1 MTKNAKIGAALVGGY
16 LLGRTK
22 KAKLALGFGM
32 FLLGKKIDLDPRQLG
47 RMLADSPVLGSLND
61 QVRKELVDATKT
73 AATKAVTQRAGSLAD
88 SLQQRTQAL
97 GAGSGTDEEEPDE
110 EDDETRTA
118 AADDDE
124 AEADRDED
132 TGGDGERKR
141 TPRKTAAASDSKPA
155 SQEPFLLRR
164 QPVRERGQVRPRP
177 QARRNRPEDRGLRRP
192 QGQGRRR
199 CLTPHSA
206 ASRTTWSR
214 ARPPTASRTSCRT
227 TSAPVPNTR

>member
-47 RMLADSPVLGSLND
+47 RMLADSPALSSLND

-97 GAGSGTDEEEPDE
+97 GATPGADGEEPDE

-118 AADDDE
+118 AVDDDE
-124 AEADRDED
+124 VEAGGDED
-132 TGGDGERKR
+132 TGGKRKR

-155 SQEPFLLRR
+155 P
-164 QPVRERGQVRPRP
+164 
-177 QARRNRPEDRGLRRP
+177 RNRSSSGVGRSGSGGKSAPARKRGGTARK
-192 QGQGRRR
+192 
-199 CLTPHSA
+199 TA
-206 ASRTTWSR
+206 ASG
-214 ARPPTASRTSCRT
+214 ARKARGGDD
-227 TSAPVPNTR
+227 A

>member
-61 QVRKELVDATKT
+61 QVRKELVDATRT

-97 GAGSGTDEEEPDE
+97 GAAPGADGEEPDE
-110 EDDETRTA
+110 EDDETRA
-118 AADDDE
+118 AADDE

-132 TGGDGERKR
+132 TGGDQKRKR

-155 SQEPFLLRR
+155 S
-164 QPVRERGQVRPRP
+164 
-177 QARRNRPEDRGLRRP
+177 RNRSSSGGSRSGSGGKSAPARKRGGTARK
-192 QGQGRRR
+192 
-199 CLTPHSA
+199 TA
-206 ASRTTWSR
+206 ASG
-214 ARPPTASRTSCRT
+214 ARKARGGDD
-227 TSAPVPNTR
+227 A

>member
-88 SLQQRTQAL
+88 SLQQRTQSL
-97 GAGSGTDEEEPDE
+97 GAAPEADDEEVDE
-110 EDDETRTA
+110 DAEDSAAADDEAETDRDEDSGDGKDTGEVKKRRSAPRESAASSGSKPASKSRSSASGSRSGNAGKASAPARKRTA
-118 AADDDE
+118 AA
-124 AEADRDED
+124 
-132 TGGDGERKR
+132 G
-141 TPRKTAAASDSKPA
+141 KTAASGARKA
-155 SQEPFLLRR
+155 
-164 QPVRERGQVRPRP
+164 RGGGN
-177 QARRNRPEDRGLRRP
+177 A
-192 QGQGRRR
+192 
-199 CLTPHSA
+199 
-206 ASRTTWSR
+206 
-214 ARPPTASRTSCRT
+214 
-227 TSAPVPNTR
+227 